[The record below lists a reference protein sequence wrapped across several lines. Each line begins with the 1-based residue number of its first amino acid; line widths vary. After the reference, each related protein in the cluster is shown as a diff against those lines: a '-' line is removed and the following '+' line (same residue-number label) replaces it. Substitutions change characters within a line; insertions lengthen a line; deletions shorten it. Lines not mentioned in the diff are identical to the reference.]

1 MPTVLCG
8 AQRCWRA
15 CIISVAAA
23 MLQIPAAGWA
33 QTASPAPAPIRAAP
47 APPPTEARPDGF
59 SLSGS
64 LRFRIEALDDQFR
77 PELDPSASA
86 IFLRT
91 TLAGQYR
98 AGPVRLSAELID
110 ARAYRLAGRN
120 IISANDVNTVELSQA
135 FVGFDLGHAAPNAG
149 DVSIDIGRFTM
160 DLGSRRLVGRNMFRN
175 AVNSFTGV
183 RAHATAFHGL
193 ALTAFATLP
202 HNRLPSDRA
211 GIDDNRVAF
220 DRESTALILWGVFGA
235 RSRVIGR
242 TTLEAYLIGLHE
254 RDASGFPTRDRQL
267 YTAGVRLLSEPRPG
281 QTDFEI
287 EGVYQTGSASRTTAA
302 SDRPIPVSAWFLHAE
317 IGHQFAARWQPRVSA
332 RIDIASGDRAGARYT
347 RFDTLFGVRRLDF
360 GPTGL
365 FGPLGRNNIISPGVK
380 LDVTPDK
387 RWDGFIAY
395 RAALLESATDSFSST
410 GIRDPSGRSGRFA
423 GHQIEARA
431 RYWMVPQRLRVD
443 VGAAT
448 LINGEFLQ
456 RAANANRRGNPLY
469 GYVDLTVTF

>member
-1 MPTVLCG
+1 M
-8 AQRCWRA
+8 
-15 CIISVAAA
+15 SVTR
-23 MLQIPAAGWA
+23 PAFRHA
-33 QTASPAPAPIRAAP
+33 TASYIRLASGCCPSHGRAKPILRLRASIKPVRRAAP
-47 APPPTEARPDGF
+47 PPR
-59 SLSGS
+59 
-64 LRFRIEALDDQFR
+64 
-77 PELDPSASA
+77 
-86 IFLRT
+86 
-91 TLAGQYR
+91 
-98 AGPVRLSAELID
+98 
-110 ARAYRLAGRN
+110 
-120 IISANDVNTVELSQA
+120 
-135 FVGFDLGHAAPNAG
+135 
-149 DVSIDIGRFTM
+149 
-160 DLGSRRLVGRNMFRN
+160 
-175 AVNSFTGV
+175 
-183 RAHATAFHGL
+183 
-193 ALTAFATLP
+193 
-202 HNRLPSDRA
+202 
-211 GIDDNRVAF
+211 
-220 DRESTALILWGVFGA
+220 
-235 RSRVIGR
+235 
-242 TTLEAYLIGLHE
+242 
-254 RDASGFPTRDRQL
+254 
-267 YTAGVRLLSEPRPG
+267 
-281 QTDFEI
+281 
-287 EGVYQTGSASRTTAA
+287 
-302 SDRPIPVSAWFLHAE
+302 DRPIPVSAWFLHAE